1 MTSRELVK
9 KTLEFDSPERIPRD
23 LWLLPCATIT
33 YPEQVKQIQTDFP
46 NDLSGAIP
54 FYNEVNKAYINA
66 YVTTGAAYVPGIY
79 IDSWGCIFENKQ
91 SGIIGEVKEP
101 ALKDWQELDQFNIP
115 IEFLNVDVDQI
126 NAFCKNSD
134 RFVLGP
140 VSEDLPR
147 PFERLQFIRK
157 TENLFMDL
165 IDQPEEFFILL
176 DRMHQFYIKV
186 LGIWAKTD
194 VDGLWFMDD
203 WGAQNS
209 LLISPDQWRRIF
221 KPLYKDYIEIA
232 HQHGKYAFM
241 HSDGYILDI
250 LPDLIELG
258 LDAINSQIF
267 CMGVEKLGEKFR
279 GKITFWG
286 EIDRQHLL
294 PYGSSEDIVNA
305 VHKAYEN
312 LYQNGGVIGQCEFGI
327 GAKPENVRLIFET
340 WNKVGNR

>member
-9 KTLEFDSPERIPRD
+9 KTVEFDSPERIPRD
-23 LWLLPCATIT
+23 LWLLPWASIT
-33 YPEQVKQIQTDFP
+33 YPEKVQRLHIDFT
-46 NDLSGAIP
+46 NDLSGCKP
-54 FYNEVNKAYINA
+54 FYKQVNSAFIDAYK
-66 YVTTGAAYVPGIY
+66 TTGAAYIPGIY
-79 IDSWGCIFENKQ
+79 VDSWGCIFENRQ

-101 ALKDWQELDQFNIP
+101 ALKDWQEVDMFKIP
-115 IEFLNVDVDQI
+115 IEFLSVDFDQV
-126 NAFCKNSD
+126 NAFCKSTD
-134 RFVLGP
+134 KFILGP
-140 VSEDLPR
+140 ASEDLPR

-165 IDQPEEFFILL
+165 VDQPGEFFILL

-186 LGIWAKTD
+186 FEIWAKTD

-209 LLISPDQWRRIF
+209 LLISPEQWRKIF
-221 KPLYKDYIEIA
+221 KPLYKDYIDIA

-241 HSDGYILDI
+241 HSDGYIMDI

-267 CMGVEKLGEKFR
+267 CMGVEELGKKFK

-294 PYGSSEDIVNA
+294 PYGSAADIVNA
-305 VHKAYEN
+305 VHRTYEN
-312 LYQNGGVIGQCEFGI
+312 LYQGGGVIGQCEFGI
-327 GAKPENVRLIFET
+327 GAKPDNVYLVFET
-340 WNKVGNR
+340 WSKFGN